1 MAVPAIRKISRTLRI
16 SDLHKPRPVSARL
29 NKLHVQ
35 KLVRIAVDVS
45 SSICEDCCG
54 VESLSDSR
62 VDANLAVRMLVGI
75 GEAQSLDE
83 IFKLLVSDGGER
95 PNIVCVQA
103 WLIEKGDLCATCPCR
118 TVCPDQSRCLHLVDA
133 KGHSISGKKPP
144 GFENRGARIPL
155 NVGPVGK
162 TVVAGQEKVFLDTEN
177 YPGMD
182 WLRDEEIRGYR
193 VVPIWFKGEPLGGT
207 VAYTRQ
213 EQPEEIG
220 PWGRIFANQLGAAIA
235 HARAFDEVKN
245 LKAQLE
251 LQNAYLQEAVVEA
264 KAFGD
269 LVGQSAVLRHIVSQV
284 DMVAPTDASVLILG
298 ETGTGKELVAHEIH
312 RRSQR
317 KDGPLVRVN
326 CASIPR
332 ELFESEF
339 FGHMRGSFTG
349 AVKDRAGRF
358 ETAEGGTIFLDEVGE
373 IPLDIQNKLLR
384 VLQEKRYERV
394 GDDRTRRANV
404 RIIAATNRDLKQ
416 AVAAGKFREDLYY
429 RLNVFPINVPPLRER
444 LDDIPS
450 LTKHFVDLSVRE
462 LKCPK
467 PRLTHAGITKLQNY
481 DWPGNVRELRNVI
494 ERAVILARGGA
505 LDFDLPGAS
514 QPKAPISSVVRIESS
529 SVDTAPSQFLTEAE
543 MQRRERENLLL
554 VLQQANWKIK
564 GPDGAAE
571 LLGVKPTTLLAR
583 MKKWGLKKPADETS

>member
-1 MAVPAIRKISRTLRI
+1 
-16 SDLHKPRPVSARL
+16 
-29 NKLHVQ
+29 
-35 KLVRIAVDVS
+35 
-45 SSICEDCCG
+45 
-54 VESLSDSR
+54 
-62 VDANLAVRMLVGI
+62 MLVGI

-83 IFKLLVSDGGER
+83 IFKILVSDGGER
-95 PNIVCVQA
+95 PNIVCAQA
-103 WLIEKGDLCATCPCR
+103 WLIEKGDLCATCLQRP
-118 TVCPDQSRCLHLVDA
+118 VCPDQSRCLHLVAA
-133 KGHSISGKKPP
+133 KGRSLSDSGKKRPA
-144 GFENRGARIPL
+144 FENLDARIPL
-155 NVGPVGK
+155 GIGPVGK
-162 TVVAGQEKVFLDTEN
+162 AVVAGQENVFLDTEN
-177 YPGMD
+177 HPGLD
-182 WLRDEEIRGYR
+182 WLRDEAIRGYR
-193 VVPIWFKGEPLGGT
+193 VVPIWFKGEPLGAT
-207 VAYTRQ
+207 VAFTR
-213 EQPEEIG
+213 EEKPEEIG

-269 LVGQSAVLRHIVSQV
+269 LVGQSAPLRHIVSQV
-284 DMVAPTDASVLILG
+284 DLVAPTEASVLILG

-312 RRSQR
+312 RRGKR

-339 FGHMRGSFTG
+339 FGHVRGSFTG

-373 IPLDIQNKLLR
+373 IPMDVQNKLLR

-394 GDDRTRRANV
+394 GDDRTRRADV

-444 LDDIPS
+444 LDDVPA
-450 LTKHFVDLSVRE
+450 LAKHFVELSTRDL
-462 LKCPK
+462 KTAK
-467 PRLTHAGITKLQNY
+467 PRLTRAGIAKLQNY

-505 LDFDLPGAS
+505 LDFDFPVANQPAPPRRVESPPGDAAAL
-514 QPKAPISSVVRIESS
+514 K
-529 SVDTAPSQFLTEAE
+529 FLTEAE
-543 MQRRERENLLL
+543 MQRGERDNLLL
-554 VLQQANWKIK
+554 VLKEANWKIK

-571 LLGVKPTTLLAR
+571 LMGVKPTTLLAR
-583 MKKWGLKKPADETS
+583 MKKWGLKKPASSS